1 MKHKKKLEP
10 YLFVL
15 PAAALILFIYL
26 IPFVFSIVI
35 SLTDWNGISREMNF
49 VGLDNFLNIFK
60 EPAILEVLKNN
71 VIYFVEIVLIQNT
84 LAIFIAALLRDKFKG
99 RNFFRAVLFM
109 PTVVCTV
116 AVAFIWNLML
126 DPVSGYIPALFEKL
140 GMDFLA
146 NILWLGN
153 SSTAIHTVS
162 FVNIWQWTGWSMVI
176 YLAGMMSIDESLY
189 EAAGIDGSSRWQKF
203 RHVTLPL
210 LAPSLTV
217 NLVTT
222 SIGAFKIYDLP
233 FVMTSGGPGHSSESL
248 AITVYAN
255 SFTYNKMGYGSAIS
269 LILFLF
275 ILIISIVQMKYM
287 RKREDGVL

>member
-1 MKHKKKLEP
+1 MRRKKNIEP

-15 PAAALILFIYL
+15 PAAILILFIYL
-26 IPFVFSIVI
+26 IPFIFSICI
-35 SLTDWNGISREMNF
+35 ALTDWNGISRDMNF
-49 VGLDNFLNIFK
+49 IGLENFMNIFK

-71 VIYFVEIVLIQNT
+71 FIYFVEIVIFQNVMAILI
-84 LAIFIAALLRDKFKG
+84 ASLLRDKFRG

-126 DPVSGYIPALFEKL
+126 DPVNGYIPALFEKL
-140 GMDFLA
+140 GLESLA
-146 NILWLGN
+146 NIIWLGN
-153 SSTAIHTVS
+153 SSTAIHAVS

-176 YLAGMMSIDESLY
+176 YLAGMMAIDESLY
-189 EAAGIDGSSRWQKF
+189 EAAGMDGASRFQKF
-203 RHVTLPL
+203 KNITLPL

-233 FVMTSGGPGHSSESL
+233 FVMTSGGPGHASESL

-269 LILFLF
+269 LVLFLF
-275 ILIISIVQMKYM
+275 ILMISIIQMRYM
-287 RKREDGVL
+287 RKREDEVL

>member
-1 MKHKKKLEP
+1 MRRKKNIEP

-15 PAAALILFIYL
+15 PAAILILFIYL
-26 IPFVFSIVI
+26 IPFIFSICI
-35 SLTDWNGISREMNF
+35 ALTDWNGISRNMNF
-49 VGLDNFLNIFK
+49 IGFENFKNIFK

-71 VIYFVEIVLIQNT
+71 FIYFVEIVVFQNVMAILI
-84 LAIFIAALLRDKFKG
+84 ASLLRDKFRG

-126 DPVSGYIPALFEKL
+126 DPVNGYIPALFEKL
-140 GMDFLA
+140 GWESLA
-146 NILWLGN
+146 NIIWLGN
-153 SSTAIHTVS
+153 SSTAIHAVS

-176 YLAGMMSIDESLY
+176 YLAGMMAIDESLY
-189 EAAGIDGSSRWQKF
+189 EAAGMDGASRFQKF
-203 RHVTLPL
+203 KNITLPL

-217 NLVTT
+217 NLVTS

-233 FVMTSGGPGHSSESL
+233 FVMTSGGPGHASESL

-269 LILFLF
+269 LVLFLF
-275 ILIISIVQMKYM
+275 ILMISIIQMRYM
-287 RKREDGVL
+287 RKREDEVL